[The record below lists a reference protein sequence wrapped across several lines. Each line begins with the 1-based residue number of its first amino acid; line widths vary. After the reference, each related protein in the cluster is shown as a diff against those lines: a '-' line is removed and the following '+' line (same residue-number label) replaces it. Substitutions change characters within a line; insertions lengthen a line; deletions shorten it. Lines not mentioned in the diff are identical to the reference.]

1 MVKRYAFTLIEVILA
16 LIIISITVLSVPM
29 IIQVN
34 AASTQ
39 GSVTQEAVF
48 AASAKLLQTLSFPW
62 DENAVNPAL
71 AAEGADTLAGVV
83 NIPANGDTA
92 TSLAV
97 DRLGFISRQTR
108 RDNLGVFVNTTN
120 IGDDNAN
127 PLVRGIDDFNNDVS
141 TTNNAVTTAGSV
153 IDVAASYKDNY
164 TITTTVG
171 YVNDHL
177 GTAGNIDYNTSNP
190 LAANSF
196 VLSNAVTANPT
207 NLRLVRIDITGRDED
222 NDGNPDLLT
231 SLFAYAANIGETRPY
246 KRSY

>member
-1 MVKRYAFTLIEVILA
+1 MVRRYAFTLIEVILA

-34 AASTQ
+34 AASTR

-48 AASAKLLQTLSFPW
+48 AASAKILQTLSFPW
-62 DENAVNPAL
+62 DENAVNPEL
-71 AAEGADTLAGVV
+71 VAEGADTLAGVV

-92 TSLAV
+92 ASLAV
-97 DRLGFISRQTR
+97 DRVGFVNRQTR
-108 RDNLGVFVNTTN
+108 RDNLGALVNTTN
-120 IGDDNAN
+120 IGNDNAN
-127 PLVRGIDDFNNDVS
+127 VLVRGIDDFNGVVS
-141 TTNNAVTTAGSV
+141 TTTNAVVTVGSV
-153 IDVAASYKDNY
+153 IDVAEGYKDNY
-164 TITTTVG
+164 AMTTTVG
-171 YVNDHL
+171 YVNDQA
-177 GTAGNIDYNTSNP
+177 GAAGNINYNTPNP
-190 LAANSF
+190 FAVNTF
-196 VLSNAVTANPT
+196 ILSNVVTANAT